1 MSKRAEKKSTF
12 TTFDGVKLVYR
23 AWEPTQAASGEKKAM
38 IVIHR
43 GHEHSGRLID
53 LIDGVNQP
61 DCWAFGYDSRGHGE
75 SPGPRGYAPTFAHII
90 KDLDT
95 FVNFICKEYGIKI
108 ENVFVIANSV
118 GAVVCSSW
126 VHDYAPKIRG
136 MVLAAP
142 AFQVKLYV
150 PLALPGCR
158 LLDAI
163 KHPAFISSYV
173 KSKFLTH
180 DPEQQKKY
188 DEDKL
193 ITPDIAVNILV
204 GLYDAAERVVNDAGA
219 IHTPTQV
226 FSAGSDWVVSNVP
239 QKKFFENLSSSK
251 KEFITL
257 DGFYHGVLYE
267 KDRKIPFD
275 HIHRFINECFAKPVE
290 SVDLVVAD
298 KKGWTYDEYTR
309 IQSGEVSPVNKL
321 SYVFQVMSMK
331 TLGKL
336 SEGIRIGYKYGFD
349 SGISLDHV
357 YKDKAKGDL
366 VLGKIIDYFYINA
379 VGWKGI
385 RARRVHMRESLN
397 HCIDSLLAEGKP
409 VRIMDIGSGPGR
421 YLLETAKK
429 YENKDVKV
437 LLRDY
442 SEANV
447 NEGKAIA
454 QELGVKNS
462 EHMQADAFDPS
473 TYQAQ
478 SFRPNILI
486 VSGLFELFP
495 SNETVLKAVQ
505 GATAIL
511 EDGGFIVYTGQPWHP
526 QLEMIAHTLPNR
538 EGENWV
544 MRRRT
549 QAEIDQLFARHG
561 ADKFDMKID
570 QWGIFTV
577 ASAKYNK
584 NKAA

>member
-23 AWEPTQAASGEKKAM
+23 AWEPTQASSGEKKAL

-53 LIDGVNQP
+53 LIDGVNQQ

-95 FVNFICKEYGIKI
+95 FVNFICKEYGIKM

-298 KKGWTYDEYTR
+298 KKGWTYEEYTK
-309 IQSGEVSPVNKL
+309 IQSGDISPVNKL
-321 SYVFQVMSMK
+321 SYMFQVMSMK

-336 SEGIRIGYKYGFD
+336 SEGIRIGYKHGFD

-357 YKDKAKGDL
+357 YKNKAKGDL

-385 RARRVHMRESLN
+385 RARRVHMREALN

-462 EHMQADAFDPS
+462 EHMQADAFDPA
-473 TYQAQ
+473 TYQGQA
-478 SFRPNILI
+478 FKPNILI

-505 GATAIL
+505 GATGIL

-538 EGENWV
+538 EGQNWV

>member
-1 MSKRAEKKSTF
+1 MSNREEKKSTF
-12 TTFDGVKLVYR
+12 TTFDGEKLVYR
-23 AWEPTQAASGEKKAM
+23 SWSPAIATNGEKKAL

-53 LIDGVNQP
+53 LIEGVNQP
-61 DCWAFGYDSRGHGE
+61 EFWAFGYDSRGHGE
-75 SPGPRGYAPTFAHII
+75 SKGPRGYAPSFSHIV

-95 FVNFICKEYGIKI
+95 FVSFISKEYGILV
-108 ENVFVIANSV
+108 ENIFIIANSV
-118 GAVVCSSW
+118 GAVVCSAW

-136 MVLAAP
+136 MALAAP
-142 AFQVKLYV
+142 AFEIKLYV

-180 DPEQQKKY
+180 DPEQAKKY
-188 DEDKL
+188 DEDLL
-193 ITPDIAVNILV
+193 ITPEIAVNILV
-204 GLYDAAERVVNDAGA
+204 GLHDTGERIVNDAGA
-219 IHTPTQV
+219 IFTPAIV
-226 FSAGSDWVVSNVP
+226 FSAGSDWVVKNAP
-239 QKKFFENLSSSK
+239 QKKFFDNLSSKNK
-251 KEFITL
+251 KYIVL
-257 DGFYHGVLYE
+257 DNFYHGVLYE

-275 HIHRFINECFAKPVE
+275 HIHKFIEGCFKTPAV
-290 SVDLVVAD
+290 STDLVTAD
-298 KKGWTYDEYTR
+298 KEGYTYNEYHL
-309 IQSGEVSPVNKL
+309 IQSGNISFFNKIN
-321 SYVFQVMSMK
+321 YAIQVMSMK
-331 TLGKL
+331 TLGML

-357 YKDKAKGDL
+357 YKNKARGDL
-366 VLGKIIDYFYINA
+366 VIGKIIDYFYINA

-397 HCIDSLLAEGKP
+397 ACIDALLKEGKP

-429 YENKDVKV
+429 YEKNDVSV

-442 SEANV
+442 SDSNIKE
-447 NEGKAIA
+447 A
-454 QELGVKNS
+454 QEIAKEIGTTNAKFKV
-462 EHMQADAFDPS
+462 ADAFDPK
-473 TYQAQ
+473 TYSEQD
-478 SFRPNILI
+478 FKPNILI

-495 SNETVLKAVQ
+495 SNELVLKAIE
-505 GATAIL
+505 GATSIL
-511 EDGGFIVYTGQPWHP
+511 DNEGYIVYTGQPWHP

-549 QAEIDQLFARHG
+549 QLEIDQLFAKHG
-561 ADKFDMKID
+561 ARKSDMKID

-577 ASAKYNK
+577 ATSKFRRE
-584 NKAA
+584 